1 LVSIEARE
9 LLLER
14 INTDTIFFK
23 SLKMPDE
30 GDEEDQDDDDDND
43 NGGVNCDEIDSSKTV
58 DEAIADIIDCTPA
71 DCLADIYADEEVEAS
86 SESDAEDRG
95 AGINLD
101 MWVEHPFSD
110 CNATR
115 RWMEWNGK

>member
-1 LVSIEARE
+1 MA
-9 LLLER
+9 
-14 INTDTIFFK
+14 
-23 SLKMPDE
+23 DE
-30 GDEEDQDDDDDND
+30 GDEEDQDDDDDNNND
-43 NGGVNCDEIDSSKTV
+43 GVNCDEIDSSKTV

-71 DCLADIYADEEVEAS
+71 DCLADIYVDGEAEAL
-86 SESDAEDRG
+86 SELDAEDRG

-101 MWVEHPFSD
+101 MWVEHPFSV

>member
-1 LVSIEARE
+1 MA
-9 LLLER
+9 
-14 INTDTIFFK
+14 
-23 SLKMPDE
+23 DE

-43 NGGVNCDEIDSSKTV
+43 NDGVNCDEIDSSKTVDEAIADIIDSSKTV

-71 DCLADIYADEEVEAS
+71 DCLADIYVDGEAEAL
-86 SESDAEDRG
+86 SELDAEDRG

-101 MWVEHPFSD
+101 MWVEHPFSN